1 MRLLPAPLNDTFKRL
16 RHEFTPTTGTPPTL
30 YRCTVDGRIEYTA
43 TPCAKGA
50 QTSIVDTRPTSGGL
64 APERA
69 FVDQLADMRRNASV
83 ESNKDGL
90 PGSSPS
96 DDEITCA
103 NIDALIGQAEKQLRM
118 PADARSGVEWG
129 KRRKELVER
138 RERMLC

>member
-1 MRLLPAPLNDTFKRL
+1 MSLLPAPLNDALKRF
-16 RHEFTPTTGTPPTL
+16 RHEFTPNTTTPTL
-30 YRCTVDGRIEYTA
+30 YRCMVDGRIEYTA

-69 FVDQLADMRRNASV
+69 FTDQLADMRRNASV
-83 ESNKDGL
+83 ESNKDDL

-118 PADARSGVEWG
+118 PADARSGADWG
-129 KRRKELVER
+129 KRRKMLAQQ
-138 RERMLC
+138 RERMRC